1 ATHGCEVRQSLA
13 IREDGR
19 DLRCWRAL

>member
-1 ATHGCEVRQSLA
+1 EVRQSLA

-19 DLRCWRAL
+19 ELRCWRAL